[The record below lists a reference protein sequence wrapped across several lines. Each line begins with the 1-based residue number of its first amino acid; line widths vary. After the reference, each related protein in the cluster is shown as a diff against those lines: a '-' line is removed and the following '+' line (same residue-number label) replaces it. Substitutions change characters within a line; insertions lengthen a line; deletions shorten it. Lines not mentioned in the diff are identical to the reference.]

1 MTNETYSWTDNPTV
15 SGVSICDTDIL
26 NDCLM
31 HLKYNHNPGDGFNL
45 FDTKISDHI
54 LQGNEALGWALQGSI
69 VTNIYPD
76 AVEKIKTLYEEG
88 VETTYRD
95 ISCKRSIDGRYI
107 ADISKYTEIDQ
118 LFEQSGVADFYIL
131 DTENNQFYL
140 PKTKWFNQ
148 YTLDTSLVNKF
159 NEAGLPNITGSTRNI
174 AGIFNGASGALSMA
188 YVDSCGIP
196 GKEHAQ
202 FNLNFNAASSNPIY
216 GKSSTVQPISSN
228 KLLYYKVGSVIVN
241 SDKALIDAQELL
253 SDGLEELEQKISEGI
268 SGINSVSNSLRY
280 NILTNRILEAPNG
293 AAEYSNVGIV
303 GSLTCSDGILSD
315 FNNTS
320 CAVLPETFQ
329 PGSNTWGTLFKVTTG
344 EDITSSQRIFAF
356 SSSIANNSTIESGY
370 GIHVSVYNS
379 KFTWALST
387 NGTSW
392 NLAST
397 EQGSYTVLPNTTYWI
412 KVNWDGTKY
421 TLAYSLT
428 GDADSFVTDITHN
441 STTPLKFTGN
451 SAIIGNVA
459 ASRPWK
465 GSIDLNSSYIKVNDE
480 IWWEFN
486 GTNPNQVILKEGLKL
501 LSAVGRNSDGTLNS
515 SEYTLAQDIPCTV
528 SSTDVGYKYIALDT
542 STSDVTVYE
551 NYFSQEETPEASN
564 AVWFK
569 PSENRFYVSDVEGE
583 FSQAHIALFQVFKD
597 KYGFFKGLYPDT
609 AVNLATMDNV
619 DGDWEVNQVVN
630 LASGSSIPANL
641 NAGGTVYTYDVSNYF
656 PDDGCEYE
664 IALSIEI
671 NNSAFVICYF
681 WYPQTINTIT
691 FAKGGNPTG
700 GAMTAIVGLDRQ
712 IKISVTSSQAAQM
725 WINIDARKR
734 LARKGA

>member
-188 YVDSCGIP
+188 QVDSCGIP

-280 NILTNRILEAPNG
+280 NILTNRILEVPNG
-293 AAEYSNVGIV
+293 TAEYSNVG
-303 GSLTCSDGILSD
+303 LTGPAVVEDGILSGI
-315 FNNTS
+315 S
-320 CAVLPETFQ
+320 SSSSAIIQSFQ
-329 PGSNTWGTLFKVTTG
+329 PGSSTWEAFFKVTTG
-344 EDITSSQRIFAF
+344 SDTSVWSRIAML
-356 SSSIANNSTIESGY
+356 NRTPNKYG
-370 GIHVSVYNS
+370 GIHFGFQGG
-379 KFTWALST
+379 KFAWWMST
-387 NGTSW
+387 NGTSF
-392 NLAST
+392 NLANGQSGT
-397 EQGSYTVLPNTTYWI
+397 HSIQSNTTYWV
-412 KVNWDGTKY
+412 KVNWDGAKY

-428 GDADSFVTDITHN
+428 GDADSFVTDITKT
-441 STTPLKFTGN
+441 SSTPLAFHPDSPEYAQIGTG
-451 SAIIGNVA
+451 AGAGA
-459 ASRPWK
+459 AGSLA
-465 GSIDLNSSYIKVNDE
+465 SIDLNSSYIKVNDE

-515 SEYTLAQDIPCTV
+515 SEYTLADDISCTV

-551 NYFSQEETPEASN
+551 NYFSQEETPETSN

-569 PSENRFYVSDVEGE
+569 PSENRFYVSDAEGE

-630 LASGSSIPANL
+630 LAYGSSIPANTA
-641 NAGGTVYTYDVSNYF
+641 AGGTVYTYDVSNYF

-664 IALSIEI
+664 VALSIEI

-681 WYPQTINTIT
+681 WYPQTNNTIT

-712 IKISVTSSQAAQM
+712 LKISVASSQAAQM
-725 WINIDARKR
+725 WLNIDARKR